1 MKKTE
6 VRAEAQLYLVRV
18 QLQRGNTAAA
28 LISATAM
35 EGGSPA
41 EEQAAWAAI
50 CLSALSSNSHSEVL
64 SCLTHLRGQTLLHG
78 STVLGGGPLWGR
90 ICTLLTTVSPLAD
103 HPTSP
108 ADNNTPSETAA
119 SSPAVSVKSRRLE
132 IAEPPE
138 TPSVTSS
145 LAVLATSLSANRLL
159 QAAAAAA
166 GQSCRSKRL
175 RRTTEAQTASG
186 RKAPPRCSP
195 SNSQAGGC
203 PGPPPSV
210 TDQEGGN
217 HVKDVD
223 VVEVEEPAANGSS
236 DDDADYDSRLLR
248 PKSGVLHAVVTQ
260 LLHAL
265 SVVVAREPSDPSFRD
280 SCIRVL
286 SETMLLHGFVDEAC
300 ALACTSTS
308 ADATES
314 VLHKVIT
321 HHLSWGRVKLAA
333 AAARRLVLLGRTLS
347 MEALAG
353 LLFQLQVRDPQQ
365 RLMSDTLK
373 P

>member
-1 MKKTE
+1 M
-6 VRAEAQLYLVRV
+6 RAEANLYLVRI
-18 QLQRGNTAAA
+18 QLQRGNTPAA
-28 LISATAM
+28 LLAATAM

-50 CLSALSSNSHSEVL
+50 CLSALSSSSHSAVL

-90 ICTLLTTVSPLAD
+90 ICTLLATVSPQAE
-103 HPTSP
+103 HPMNP
-108 ADNNTPSETAA
+108 ADNGSPSETAA
-119 SSPAVSVKSRRLE
+119 SSPTVSVKSRGPAL
-132 IAEPPE
+132 AEPPE

-145 LAVLATSLSANRLL
+145 LAVNRTSTDGSHILLAATARSAADIV
-159 QAAAAAA
+159 AAA
-166 GQSCRSKRL
+166 QSCRSKRL
-175 RRTTEAQTASG
+175 RGTTEAQTASG

-195 SNSQAGGC
+195 SSSQAGC
-203 PGPPPSV
+203 PGPLPAANHG
-210 TDQEGGN
+210 EGGS
-217 HVKDVD
+217 HVEAAEVA
-223 VVEVEEPAANGSS
+223 VEVEEPAANGSS

-248 PKSGVLHAVVTQ
+248 PKSGVQHPAVAQ

-321 HHLSWGRVKLAA
+321 HHLSLSRVKLAA

-353 LLFQLQVRDPQQ
+353 LLLQLQVRGCT
-365 RLMSDTLK
+365 RLRMIYCY
-373 P
+373 